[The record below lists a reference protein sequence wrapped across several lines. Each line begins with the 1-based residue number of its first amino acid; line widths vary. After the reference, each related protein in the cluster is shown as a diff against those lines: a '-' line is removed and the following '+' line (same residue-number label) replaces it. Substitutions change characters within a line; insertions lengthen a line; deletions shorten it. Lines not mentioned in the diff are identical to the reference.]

1 MFKGCTAQDI
11 SLISIP
17 GSTALMVF
25 EGFIDFLSYVEMYGT
40 PKVSVLVLNSV
51 ANIKRAYT
59 YFEAVERVY
68 LLLDND
74 VKGREVT
81 ANITAIY
88 GEKVVDKSAHF
99 APYKDFNEY
108 LKKGGKNG

>member
-1 MFKGCTAQDI
+1 
-11 SLISIP
+11 
-17 GSTALMVF
+17 V
-25 EGFIDFLSYVEMYGT
+25 
-40 PKVSVLVLNSV
+40 VLNSL
-51 ANIKRAYT
+51 ANIIRSFP
-59 YFEAVERVY
+59 YFEGVERVY

-81 ANITAIY
+81 ADITAIY
-88 GEKVVDKSAHF
+88 GEKIVDKSAHF